1 MQKLAIYGALF
12 AAILCE
18 VTATTFLQKSEQFT
32 RLVPSVIVVIGY
44 GAAFYFLSIC
54 LKVIPVGLAYA
65 IWSGLGIVLISVVG
79 YFYLGQKLD
88 LAAILGLSLI
98 VIGVLVINI
107 FSRSIPH

>member
-1 MQKLAIYGALF
+1 MQKLAIYGALL

-18 VTATTFLQKSEQFT
+18 VTATTFLQKSAQFT
-32 RLVPSVIVVIGY
+32 RLGPSVIVVIGY

-54 LKVIPVGLAYA
+54 LKVMPVGLAYA
-65 IWSGLGIVLISVVG
+65 IWSGLGIVLISLTG

-88 LAAILGLSLI
+88 LAAILGLALI
-98 VIGVLVINI
+98 VAGVLVINI